1 MKKRLLVFSVDAMVC
16 EDLQAM
22 KSRPNFRRMFE
33 GGCEVVGGMRSI
45 YPTVTYP
52 NHVSMI
58 TGCYAGKHGVVSNNR
73 FTITNKEAAW
83 NWFSDAVQVE
93 DIFAAAKRAGYTT
106 ACMSWP
112 VTGCNKNVDYLMDE
126 YWMPEPGDTL
136 RSSFARAGSCEEVL
150 ELIEAHK
157 DLLPPGYEK
166 GGRVNV
172 MKWPWMDEFILA
184 VTTDVIRKYRP
195 ELLLMHTGTFDHFR
209 HTKGVFGEHLE
220 QARDNLDR
228 YLGQLLDACEAAGV
242 LEDTNFVMVSDHGQ
256 RSIRRVV
263 HINVKLADYGLIRL
277 NEDGT
282 VKDWDAYSFSN
293 AMSTNVYVRDPS
305 DPALVEKVHKV
316 LLELR
321 DEGVFGI
328 GEVFTAQQMRER
340 EQLYGDFSFVIESDG
355 YTSFGDRPVRPL
367 VQNYDLTDYRF
378 GRATHGYYPDLGPK
392 PVFMAKGPD
401 FKQNVT
407 LERGLIVDE
416 APTYARLL
424 GVELPQADGK
434 AMEIFLA

>member
-1 MKKRLLVFSVDAMVC
+1 MKKRLIVFSVDAMVC
-16 EDLQAM
+16 EDLEAM
-22 KSRPNFRRMFE
+22 HQRPNFQRMFG
-33 GGCEVVGGMRSI
+33 GGCRVLGGMRSI

-73 FTITNKEAAW
+73 FTTENKEAAW

-112 VTGCNKNVDYLMDE
+112 VTGCNPNVDYLMDE

-136 RSSFARAGSCEEVL
+136 RSSFARAGSSEEVL

-157 DLLPPGYEK
+157 DKLIPGYEK

-172 MKWPWMDEFILA
+172 MKWPWMDEFILG
-184 VTTDVIRKYRP
+184 VTCDVIRKYKP
-195 ELLLMHTGTFDHFR
+195 ELLLMHTGTFDNFR

-220 QARDNLDR
+220 LARDNLDR
-228 YLGQLLDACEAAGV
+228 YLGMLLDACEEAGV
-242 LEDTNFVMVSDHGQ
+242 LDQTNFVMVSDHGQ
-256 RSIRRVV
+256 VNIRRVV

-277 NEDGT
+277 DENGKL
-282 VKDWDAYSFSN
+282 VDWDAYSFGN
-293 AMSTNVYVRDPS
+293 AMYTNVYGRDPA
-305 DPALVEKVHKV
+305 DKALVDKVHKV
-316 LLELR
+316 LLELK
-321 DEGVFGI
+321 DEGVFGV
-328 GEVFTAQQMRER
+328 GQVFTAEELREKDG
-340 EQLYGDFSFVIESDG
+340 LYGDFSFVIESDG

-367 VQNYDLTDYRF
+367 VQNYDLSDYRF
-378 GRATHGYYPDLGPK
+378 GRATHGYYPDLGPQ

-401 FKQNVT
+401 FKEGVT
-407 LERGLIVDE
+407 LDRGLIVDE
-416 APTYARLL
+416 APTYAKLL
-424 GVELPQADGK
+424 GVEMPQAEGK
-434 AMEIFLA
+434 PLDLFLK

>member
-1 MKKRLLVFSVDAMVC
+1 MKKRLIVFSVDAMVC

-22 KSRPNFRRMFE
+22 HQRPNFQRMFG
-33 GGCEVVGGMRSI
+33 GGCQVLGGMRSI

-58 TGCYAGKHGVVSNNR
+58 TGCYAGKHGVTSNNR
-73 FTITNKEAAW
+73 FTTENKEAAW
-83 NWFSDAVQVE
+83 NWFSNAVKVE
-93 DIFAAAKRAGYTT
+93 DIFAAAKRAGYST

-112 VTGCNKNVDYLMDE
+112 VTGCNPNVDYLMDE

-136 RSSFARAGSCEEVL
+136 RSSFARAGSSEEVL

-157 DLLPPGYEK
+157 DLLPDGYEK
-166 GGRVNV
+166 GGRLNV
-172 MKWPWMDEFILA
+172 MKWPMMDEFILA
-184 VTTDVIRKYRP
+184 VTCDVIRKYQP

-209 HTKGVFGEHLE
+209 HVKGVFGEHLE
-220 QARDNLDR
+220 MARDNLDR
-228 YLGQLLDACEAAGV
+228 YLGMLLDACEAAGV
-242 LEDTNFVMVSDHGQ
+242 LDQTNFVMVSDHGQ

-263 HINVKLADYGLIRL
+263 HINVKLADYGLIRMDESGKL
-277 NEDGT
+277 
-282 VKDWDAYSFSN
+282 VDWDAFSFSN
-293 AMSTNVYVRDPS
+293 AMSTNVYVKNPD
-305 DPALVEKVHKV
+305 DKALVEKVHKV

-328 GEVFTAQQMRER
+328 GQVFTAEEMREK
-340 EQLYGDFSFVIESDG
+340 EGLYGGFSFVIESDG

-378 GRATHGYYPDLGPK
+378 GRATHGYYPDLGPQ

-401 FKQNVT
+401 FKEGVT
-407 LERGLIVDE
+407 LNRGLIVDE
-416 APTYARLL
+416 APTYAKLL
-424 GVELPQADGK
+424 GVELPEAQGK
-434 AMEIFLA
+434 AMELFLK

>member
-1 MKKRLLVFSVDAMVC
+1 MKKRLIVFSVDAMVC

-22 KSRPNFRRMFE
+22 HQRPNFRRMFG
-33 GGCEVVGGMRSI
+33 GGCQVTGGMRSI

-73 FTITNKEAAW
+73 FTTQNKEAAW

-93 DIFAAAKRAGYTT
+93 DIFAAAKRAGYST

-112 VTGCNKNVDYLMDE
+112 VTGCNPNVDYLMDE

-136 RSSFARAGSCEEVL
+136 RSSFARAGSSEEVL
-150 ELIEAHK
+150 ELIEAHA
-157 DLLPPGYEK
+157 DLLPAGYEK
-166 GGRVNV
+166 GGRLNV
-172 MKWPWMDEFILA
+172 MKWPMMDEFILA
-184 VTTDVIRKYRP
+184 VTCDVIRKYQP

-209 HTKGVFGEHLE
+209 HVKGVFGEHLE
-220 QARDNLDR
+220 MARDNLDR
-228 YLGQLLDACEAAGV
+228 YLGMLLDACEAAGV
-242 LEDTNFVMVSDHGQ
+242 LDQTNFVMVSDHGQ

-277 NEDGT
+277 DENGSL
-282 VKDWDAYSFSN
+282 VDWDAFSFSN
-293 AMSTNVYVRDPS
+293 AMSTNVYVKDPT
-305 DPALVEKVHKV
+305 DQALVEKVHKV

-321 DEGVFGI
+321 DEGVFGV
-328 GEVFTAQQMRER
+328 GQVFTAEEMREK
-340 EQLYGDFSFVIESDG
+340 EGLYGGFSFVIESDG
-355 YTSFGDRPVRPL
+355 YTSFGDRAVRPL

-378 GRATHGYYPDLGPK
+378 GRATHGYYPDLGPQ

-401 FKQNVT
+401 FKEGVT
-407 LERGLIVDE
+407 LDRGLIVDE
-416 APTYARLL
+416 APTYAKLL
-424 GVELPQADGK
+424 GVELPEAQGK
-434 AMEIFLA
+434 AMELFLK

>member
-16 EDLQAM
+16 EDIQAM
-22 KSRPNFRRMFE
+22 WSRPNFRRMFG
-33 GGCEVVGGMRSI
+33 GGCQVTGGMRSI

-58 TGCYAGKHGVVSNNR
+58 TGCYAGKHGVVSNNS

-93 DIFAAAKRAGYTT
+93 DIFAAAKRGGYST

-112 VTGCNKNVDYLMDE
+112 VTGCNPNVDYLMDE

-150 ELIEAHK
+150 DLIEAHA
-157 DLLPPGYEK
+157 DLLPEGYEK
-166 GGRVNV
+166 GGRLNV
-172 MKWPWMDEFILA
+172 MKWPMMDNFILA
-184 VTTDVIRKYRP
+184 VTCDVIRKFKP
-195 ELLLMHTGTFDHFR
+195 ELLLMHTGTFDHYR
-209 HTKGVFGEHLE
+209 HVKGVFGPHIDE
-220 QARDNLDR
+220 ARDNLDR
-228 YLGQLLDACEAAGV
+228 YLGMLLDACEEAGV

-277 NEDGT
+277 DETGKVT
-282 VKDWDAYSFSN
+282 DWDAYSFSN
-293 AMSTNVYVRDPS
+293 AMSTEVYVRDPK
-305 DPALVEKVHKV
+305 DPELVEKVHKI

-328 GEVFTAQQMRER
+328 GEVFTVEEMREK
-340 EQLYGDFSFVIESDG
+340 EHLYGDFSFVLESDG
-355 YTSFGDRPVRPL
+355 YTSFGDRPTRPL

-378 GRATHGYYPDLGPK
+378 GRATHGYYPDLGPQ
-392 PVFMAKGPD
+392 PVFVAKGPG
-401 FKQNVT
+401 FKEGVT
-407 LERGLIVDE
+407 LDRALIVDE
-416 APTYARLL
+416 APTYAKLL
-424 GVELPQADGK
+424 GVDLPEAEGK
-434 AMEIFLA
+434 ALDLFLV